1 MLLVEL
7 DWLQDAEFLGRIGR
21 DALAL
26 VLERLAPVL
35 ARQGVALPDAG
46 LPDALYFPNL
56 AAVLRAQSIKLVS
69 RTQGCFG
76 SSTSQRGFMHPSENN
91 SRPIQGES

>member
-21 DALAL
+21 DALA
-26 VLERLAPVL
+26 VALERLSPVL

-46 LPDALYFPNL
+46 LPNALYFPKL
-56 AAVLRAQSIKLVS
+56 AAVLRAQSIKLAS
-69 RTQGCFG
+69 RPQGWFG
-76 SSTSQRGFMHPSENN
+76 ASAGQKGFIHPGEKI
-91 SRPIQGES
+91 SRPI

>member
-7 DWLQDAEFLGRIGR
+7 DWLQDAGFRGRIGR
-21 DALAL
+21 DALAV

-46 LPDALYFPNL
+46 LADALYFPKL
-56 AAVLRAQSIKLVS
+56 AAVLRAQSIKLAN
-69 RTQGCFG
+69 RRQGWFG
-76 SSTSQRGFMHPSENN
+76 TSAGQEGPIHIGEKI
-91 SRPIQGES
+91 SRPI